1 MVTFGLI
8 TEGITDQIVIDNILA
23 GYFNNQYI
31 RVRPLQPLK
40 DETDE
45 NKAENYG
52 GWSQVIEYCQ
62 SVEFKEA
69 FQSNEYIIIQI
80 DTDVSQDWNAP
91 YTVSHRDENGE
102 LTPEKLIEKVIEML
116 VGLIGEDFYRQ
127 YQDRIIF
134 AISVHSIEC
143 WFLPLY
149 YSDNKK
155 AKITGCL
162 EALNREAVKKHKF
175 TIDPNAKNPK
185 YYRKISREYIK
196 QKTLMQHY
204 KSNPSLK
211 RFIELLESKNIM
223 IETEEF

>member
-8 TEGITDQIVIDNILA
+8 TEGITDQIVIYNILA
-23 GYFNNQYI
+23 GYFDTHI
-31 RVRPLQPLK
+31 SVRFLQPLI
-40 DETDE
+40 DETDV

-91 YTVSHRDENGE
+91 YTVSHRDENGP

-116 VGLIGEDFYRQ
+116 VGLIGEDFYQQ
-127 YQDRIIF
+127 YRERIIF

-143 WFLPLY
+143 WLLPLY
-149 YSDNKK
+149 YSNNNK

-162 EALNREAVKKHKF
+162 ESLNREIVKKHKF
-175 TIDPNAKNPK
+175 TIDANAKNPK
-185 YYRKISREYIK
+185 YYRQISRPYIK
-196 QKTLMQHY
+196 HKILMEKY
-204 KSNPSLK
+204 RDNPSLK
-211 RFIELLESKNIM
+211 KFIELLESKNIV
-223 IETEEF
+223 IETE